1 MPGIAKLR
9 ERTARKNDDARH
21 PIAFPPPSPLVSPPH
36 EKKKNE
42 VKKCK
47 NERGRAGRRRGDE
60 LAKSAR
66 LVTRPRNGGYGTFPT
81 VSGCRNKQDVPPSSS
96 VTHHNITARKKRRDP
111 VRSDNKRTRE
121 RES

>member
-1 MPGIAKLR
+1 MMQDIRLPF
-9 ERTARKNDDARH
+9 H
-21 PIAFPPPSPLVSPPH
+21 PLHLLFLPRMR
-36 EKKKNE
+36 KKKNG